1 MKTPWKAL
9 LLDTGAEFNGD
20 ELCHYGNPDQESR
33 LLAAGAILCD
43 LSHLGLIGV
52 HGADARNFLQA
63 QLANDMRQVDAKRSP
78 LGCYLSPK
86 GRVLANFRIVA
97 AGPSFYL
104 QLPQDNIEEMIA
116 QLRRF
121 ILRAQV
127 SVEDDS
133 YAFIRFGLAGP
144 HATRLLESLW
154 GSAPAASN
162 QTQVQQ
168 EIRVIRTHGVHPRY
182 EFWGDLPAMSHL
194 WNQLLAHAA
203 PVGPASW
210 ALLDILSG
218 LGYVQLPTRD
228 MFLPQMLNL
237 DVLDGIGFQKGCY
250 PGQEIVTRTRSRGTL
265 KRRLYVCRIDRNT
278 PLAPGSSV
286 YAGDNEGQA
295 IGHVLQ
301 AQPHPDG
308 GLAALAVLQIEA
320 IGGAMRV
327 EGAPLRLCEQPY
339 PIPA

>member
-1 MKTPWKAL
+1 MKIPWKTL
-9 LLDTGAEFNGD
+9 LMDTGAEFNGD
-20 ELCHYGNPDQESR
+20 GLCHYGNPDQEIR
-33 LLAAGAILCD
+33 LLAAGDILCD
-43 LSHLGLIGV
+43 LSHVGLIGV
-52 HGADARNFLQA
+52 HGADARSFLQA
-63 QLANDMRQVDAKRSP
+63 QLANDMRQVDAERSP

-86 GRVLANFRIVA
+86 GRVLANFRIIA

-104 QLPQDNIEEMIA
+104 QLPQDNVEETVT

-127 SVEDDS
+127 SVEDDPH
-133 YAFIRFGLAGP
+133 AFIRFGLAGP
-144 HATRLLESLW
+144 HAARILESLW
-154 GSAPAASN
+154 GSAPSAPN
-162 QTQVQQ
+162 QTQIQQ
-168 EIRVIRTHGVHPRY
+168 EIRVIRTHGIHPRY
-182 EFWGDLPAMSHL
+182 EFWGDLPAMSRL
-194 WNQLLAHAA
+194 WNQLLAHCA

-210 ALLDILSG
+210 ELLDILSG
-218 LGYVQLPTRD
+218 LAYVQPQTRD

-265 KRRLYVCRIDRNT
+265 KRRLYVCRIDSNAVIV
-278 PLAPGSSV
+278 PASSV
-286 YAGDNEGQA
+286 HATGDEDQA

-301 AQPHPDG
+301 ARPHPDG

-320 IGGAMRV
+320 TGGAMNV
-327 EGAPLRLCEQPY
+327 GGAPLRLSEQPY

>member
-1 MKTPWKAL
+1 MKLPWKTL
-9 LLDTGAEFNGD
+9 LMDTGAEFNGD
-20 ELCHYGNPDQESR
+20 GLCHYGNPDQEIR
-33 LLAAGAILCD
+33 LLATGDILCD
-43 LSHLGLIGV
+43 LSHVGLIGV
-52 HGADARNFLQA
+52 HGADARSFLQA
-63 QLANDMRQVDAKRSP
+63 QLANDMRQVDAERSP

-104 QLPQDNIEEMIA
+104 QLPQDNVEETVT

-127 SVEDDS
+127 SVEDDPH
-133 YAFIRFGLAGP
+133 AFIRFGLAGP
-144 HATRLLESLW
+144 HTAQILESLW
-154 GSAPAASN
+154 GSAPTVPN
-162 QTQVQQ
+162 QTQIQQ

-182 EFWGDLPAMSHL
+182 EFWGDLPSMSRL
-194 WNQLLAHAA
+194 WNQLLAHGA

-210 ALLDILSG
+210 ELLDILSG
-218 LGYVQLPTRD
+218 LAYTQPPTRD

-250 PGQEIVTRTRSRGTL
+250 PGQEIVTRTRSRGNL
-265 KRRLYVCRIDRNT
+265 KRRLYLCRIDSNAAI
-278 PLAPGSSV
+278 APASSV
-286 YAGDNEGQA
+286 YAAGDEGQA

-301 AQPHPDG
+301 ARPHPDG

-320 IGGAMRV
+320 TGGAMHV
-327 EGAPLRLCEQPY
+327 NGAPLRLSEQPY
-339 PIPA
+339 PIPV